1 MKQYTT
7 RTRATVELHIA
18 QISDLLISLAIFER
32 PGSLKVGDFGKTLVC
47 MTEDRVAAVRDIAS
61 GAFADE
67 VCPVAKTKLA
77 CDHLLEF
84 HQDFVR
90 RATSVLNLVQAQALA
105 ENRRTRLK
113 GSIARTSSAYR
124 GEILRDARAFRPR
137 VPDQAGRMWNP
148 ASLVELELRHAVLL
162 AKVECRLIELSLGG
176 EDVAT
181 VKHETR
187 PDVNGLRFSITGSTK
202 DIPTY
207 EDIKSSVF
215 HPNSRAEVL

>member
-1 MKQYTT
+1 MDQYTI
-7 RTRATVELHIA
+7 RARAAVELHIA
-18 QISDLLISLAIFER
+18 QISNLLIGLAVSER
-32 PGSLKVGDFGKTLVC
+32 PGSLKAGDFGKTLAR
-47 MTEDRVAAVRDIAS
+47 MTEDRIAVVRDIAS
-61 GAFADE
+61 GAFADK
-67 VCPVAKTKLA
+67 VCPVTRTKLSS
-77 CDHLLEF
+77 DHLLEF
-84 HQDFVR
+84 HQGFLR

-105 ENRRTRLK
+105 ENRKTRLK
-113 GSIARTSSAYR
+113 GSLARTSSVYR
-124 GEILRDARAFRPR
+124 GEILRDARAFRPK

-148 ASLVELELRHAVLL
+148 ANLIELELRHAVLL

-187 PDVNGLRFSITGSTK
+187 PDVNGLRFSITGATK